1 MTKTIRRININETIK
16 PTFNFKKK
24 NFEVF
29 TKKRNFEAF
38 TKDECSKPESYN
50 GKRNFLYRRV
60 AQR

>member
-16 PTFNFKKK
+16 PFNF
-24 NFEVF
+24 
-29 TKKRNFEAF
+29 KKRNFEDS
-38 TKDECSKPESYN
+38 TKRNFEAVKNESNKPISYK